1 MKRFKQFAA
10 AVVMSLTMTITS
22 FAGQWM
28 QDNTGWWYQKDDGS
42 YLVNGWQW
50 IDGNH
55 DGIAENYYFN
65 ADGYC
70 LMNTMTP
77 DGNMVDANGAWVI
90 GGVVQTQVVGRPENV
105 QGGLNSQQAADTGRQ
120 NTNTVGNGNTG
131 ISQETTNLSTGTQ
144 QNPVESTV
152 WLSATGSKYHR
163 IPNCGRMNPSKA
175 RQVSLEQAVAQ
186 GFERCKNCY

>member
-1 MKRFKQFAA
+1 MKRLKQFAA
-10 AVVMSLTMTITS
+10 AVFMSLAMTVTS
-22 FAGQWM
+22 FAGQWV
-28 QDNTGWWYQKDDGS
+28 QDYSGWWYQNDDGS
-42 YLVNGWQW
+42 YPANGWQW

-55 DGIAENYYFN
+55 DGIAENYYFDAN
-65 ADGYC
+65 GYC

-77 DGNMVDANGAWVI
+77 DGNMVDANGAWVM
-90 GGVVQTQVVGRPENV
+90 GGVVQTQVVGWPETV
-105 QGGLNSQQAADTGRQ
+105 QGGLNSQQ
-120 NTNTVGNGNTG
+120 NTNTAGYGNTDVHAG
-131 ISQETTNLSTGTQ
+131 TSQETANQSAGTQ
-144 QNPVESTV
+144 QQYPVEAMV